1 MVIPRPFSRSIE
13 ARTWACICR
22 SASPPQR
29 SIKRSASVALPWSI
43 CAMMEKFLMCF
54 INGKRKVIEWKR
66 RTPKKEKRA
75 RQVATR
81 PEPTIIGN
89 CDGWNPIV
97 GKKTVCQRP
106 GERIQGELPGCNKDF
121 IHNLFTDYA
130 STALDNLCM
139 AREHSAS

>member
-1 MVIPRPFSRSIE
+1 
-13 ARTWACICR
+13 
-22 SASPPQR
+22 
-29 SIKRSASVALPWSI
+29 
-43 CAMMEKFLMCF
+43 ME
-54 INGKRKVIEWKR
+54 
-66 RTPKKEKRA
+66 TAHPEKRA

-106 GERIQGELPGCNKDF
+106 GERIQGELPGGNKDF

-139 AREHSAS
+139 AREHSLSRRRRHPICRSALNDGLHSIESG